1 MPSGSSSSCTRRT
14 VTRLSASSV
23 NRGPSVPWPM
33 WVPELDSVRTTPRQ
47 ERHQRPERNDQN
59 QGHHQGREANYVH
72 PEAGGNTE
80 RRGQPQ
86 GRRSCDPGDV
96 EPASHDCTGP
106 DEADPARDLRSN
118 ARRVGDAIDAVRARD
133 REQSG
138 TDRDQGVG
146 SNPGY
151 LRSRFSLRPQ
161 SQPTSEGRSKT
172 RDQINLVD
180 HNVPPSWFCDAGAD
194 AGRSDPPPQT
204 LTGLEGTVAQS
215 GFNNNFD
222 QREARFGADILE
234 VHGARPGRQP

>member
-1 MPSGSSSSCTRRT
+1 MADAVGFLVELYPAHGHSTLGQLCEQRT
-14 VTRLSASSV
+14 ERAVADV
-23 NRGPSVPWPM
+23 
-33 WVPELDSVRTTPRQ
+33 VPELDSVRTTPRQ

-151 LRSRFSLRPQ
+151 LRL
-161 SQPTSEGRSKT
+161 
-172 RDQINLVD
+172 
-180 HNVPPSWFCDAGAD
+180 
-194 AGRSDPPPQT
+194 
-204 LTGLEGTVAQS
+204 
-215 GFNNNFD
+215 
-222 QREARFGADILE
+222 
-234 VHGARPGRQP
+234 